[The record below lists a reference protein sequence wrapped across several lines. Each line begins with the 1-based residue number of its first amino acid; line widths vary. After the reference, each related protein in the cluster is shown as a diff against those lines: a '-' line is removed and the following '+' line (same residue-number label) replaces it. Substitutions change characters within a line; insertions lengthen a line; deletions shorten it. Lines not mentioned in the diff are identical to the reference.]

1 LSGEF
6 ETEAEYQDAMLKA
19 KEYYY
24 EKLKNYSSLHQVA
37 LTTDSRVI
45 ADAWSSDYSEMIFNT
60 EDWMRAVTEYVGNVN
75 LAFDE
80 WEANVETITNETLGP
95 NLDAL
100 EDNVK
105 DITDA
110 NDALTDSIVK
120 DGGVIDA
127 IEEELDE
134 VSNLTG
140 KYANLRQQIQG
151 LIADH
156 EEMMVRM
163 GNTPNPYNPPGTGSS
178 SGSSGSG
185 SGSSGGSSGSSGSS
199 SGSGSG
205 SGSSSG
211 SSSSGTDS
219 SGVTT
224 PDYSDTT
231 KQGVALAIWNG
242 GFGWGNGTTRRNRLD
257 EKGFDPDEI
266 QRIVDATNPNGNWR
280 DRYGISDLNKYSYSS
295 FDTGGYTGAWGSYG
309 KFAMLHE
316 KELVL
321 NPGETENFL
330 ASMEVLRSIIKMID
344 LQSTASQLGGLLHSP
359 GYLAPNTS
367 DTLEQNVHIEAS
379 FPEVHDRYEIE
390 AALTSIVN
398 RASQFANRK

>member
-1 LSGEF
+1 
-6 ETEAEYQDAMLKA
+6 
-19 KEYYY
+19 
-24 EKLKNYSSLHQVA
+24 
-37 LTTDSRVI
+37 
-45 ADAWSSDYSEMIFNT
+45 
-60 EDWMRAVTEYVGNVN
+60 
-75 LAFDE
+75 
-80 WEANVETITNETLGP
+80 
-95 NLDAL
+95 
-100 EDNVK
+100 
-105 DITDA
+105 
-110 NDALTDSIVK
+110 
-120 DGGVIDA
+120 
-127 IEEELDE
+127 
-134 VSNLTG
+134 
-140 KYANLRQQIQG
+140 
-151 LIADH
+151 
-156 EEMMVRM
+156 MVRI
-163 GNTPNPYNPPGTGSS
+163 GNEPNPYTPPGTGIPGSSSHGNSSGSSSFGNSS
-178 SGSSGSG
+178 SGSSR
-185 SGSSGGSSGSSGSS
+185 GSSTASISSGIGISEANA
-199 SGSGSG
+199 
-205 SGSSSG
+205 
-211 SSSSGTDS
+211 
-219 SGVTT
+219 

-359 GYLAPNTS
+359 GYYSPQS
-367 DTLEQNVHIEAS
+367 SEVLEQNVHIEAS
-379 FPEVHDRYEIE
+379 FPEATDRYEIE